1 MDNNT
6 PLQIRKFND
15 RVRAM
20 NQANAKS
27 LTLTAEEARVLHSEI
42 YDMLA
47 SVADFIT
54 KNQST
59 GTTEISMDGGTF

>member
-42 YDMLA
+42 YDLLA
-47 SVADFIT
+47 TIAEMQNT
-54 KNQST
+54 KNDIVA
-59 GTTEISMDGGTF
+59 EVRMDGGVF